1 MANRK
6 LKRMMING
14 CDRAIHH
21 RTDLNS
27 RVADAR
33 PRSRR
38 YNKFQFEFVFD
49 IVTGVEA

>member
-1 MANRK
+1 
-6 LKRMMING
+6 MMING
-14 CDRAIHH
+14 CDRAVHH
-21 RTDLNS
+21 RIDLNIT
-27 RVADAR
+27 RGWRR